1 MSDDITILLVE
12 HDMEVALSVAK
23 RVIVL
28 HEGRIIATGLPE
40 EITANKMVQ
49 DIYLGGKLD
58 E

>member
-1 MSDDITILLVE
+1 MG
-12 HDMEVALSVAK
+12 VALSVAK

-49 DIYLGGKLD
+49 DIYLGGELD